1 MLTSSSV
8 NYGVYSTVKWNLE
21 AQGYSMLIGELSK
34 KTGLSKDTIRFYD
47 KLGLIS
53 ASDRRAGTRFY
64 KEYSPDTVERL
75 LMIAQG
81 KGLGFTLNEIK
92 QLLDEWNSGAMSKQD
107 QIKIIERKI
116 EEVETKTRQ
125 LEAIKTYLDVK
136 LSKLSEEVV
145 PET

>member
-1 MLTSSSV
+1 
-8 NYGVYSTVKWNLE
+8 
-21 AQGYSMLIGELSK
+21 MLIGELSK

>member
-75 LMIAQG
+75 LMIVQG